1 MKKLLLVIDAQND
14 FVNDLTRVTLK
25 KIEELVKS
33 KQFTTVAFT
42 KFINSNDNRFYK
54 DINYKGCLTEDGVSI
69 AIDTKDYKIFNKNA
83 YTALTD
89 EFRSYLKNENISQIY
104 LCGFDT
110 NACVLK
116 TALDLFEGGYD
127 FYVLKDY
134 CMSSFSKEV
143 HDDALTILNL
153 LIGNKRVI

>member
-14 FVNDLTRVTLK
+14 FVNDLTRSTLK
-25 KIEELVKS
+25 KIEELVDS
-33 KQFTTVAFT
+33 KQFSTVAFT
-42 KFINSNDNRFYK
+42 KFINGYDNRFYK
-54 DINYKGCLTEDGVSI
+54 DIDYKGCLTEEGTSI
-69 AIDTKDYKIFNKNA
+69 AIDTKDYKIFNKSA

-89 EFRSYLKNENISQIY
+89 EFKVYLKDEGIEEIY

-143 HDDALTILNL
+143 HDDALTILKL
-153 LIGNKRVI
+153 LVGNKRII

>member
-1 MKKLLLVIDAQND
+1 MKKLLLVIDVQND
-14 FVNDLTRVTLK
+14 FVNDLTRETLK

-42 KFINSNDNRFYK
+42 KFINSYNNRFYK
-54 DINYKGCLTEDGVSI
+54 DINYRGCSTEKGVSI
-69 AIDTKDYKIFNKNA
+69 AIDTEDYKIFNKNV

-89 EFRSYLKNENISQIY
+89 EFISYLKNESIEEIY

-116 TALDLFEGGYD
+116 TALDLFEQGYD
-127 FYVLKDY
+127 FYILKDY
-134 CMSSFSKEV
+134 CMSSFSKEI
-143 HDDALTILNL
+143 HNNALDILKL
-153 LIGNKRVI
+153 LVGNKRVI

>member
-14 FVNDLTRVTLK
+14 FVNDLTKVTLK
-25 KIEELVKS
+25 KIEVLIKS

-127 FYVLKDY
+127 FYVLKHY

-143 HDDALTILNL
+143 HDDALTILKL